1 MESPTVLT
9 FCPKYQT
16 DTNARRHTTAILNIH
31 MPILVICSI
40 RICFLRC
47 FLFFRKFN
55 LFFLIRSPYNRKRT
69 IYTYVLVLFT
79 LFLILLILLLLL
91 SYQRGLLSSSVSLF
105 LLYLCEQLLLSLRLV
120 SVMAKFSQHRF
131 R

>member
-91 SYQRGLLSSSVSLF
+91 SYQRGFLSSSVSLF
-105 LLYLCEQLLLSLRLV
+105 LLYLFLLLQPSLRLENAAAM
-120 SVMAKFSQHRF
+120 SSQRPL

>member
-1 MESPTVLT
+1 MESPTILT

-31 MPILVICSI
+31 MPIPVICSI

-91 SYQRGLLSSSVSLF
+91 SYQRGFLSSSVSLF
-105 LLYLCEQLLLSLRLV
+105 LLYLCEQLLLSQHV
-120 SVMAKFSQHRF
+120 ENVPAMSSQHRF